1 MARNSGGG
9 FGTWFYG
16 FLVGGVIGVGCCAA
30 AALYITKAPIPFV
43 NKVNQASE
51 KINPIAGGTIPDPNK
66 PLSASGGAPENAP
79 KSRVVTVEPPTS
91 EQAAE
96 ETKLQIEQGSRF
108 VVQAGAF
115 STQVDAE
122 ARRAELGFLGF
133 EARVIPRTDG
143 PKHFIAFVSDRT
155 ARPKKPTMSSPSF
168 RLTPSRRLSDASN
181 NFLFTRPKGESPS
194 GSFVLVGQNL
204 CFEEFYCPL
213 VFYFRSSD
221 TLLPKIRS
229 QDRTTPF

>member
-1 MARNSGGG
+1 M
-9 FGTWFYG
+9 
-16 FLVGGVIGVGCCAA
+16 
-30 AALYITKAPIPFV
+30 
-43 NKVNQASE
+43 
-51 KINPIAGGTIPDPNK
+51 
-66 PLSASGGAPENAP
+66 NAP

-143 PKHFIAFVSDRT
+143 PKTLYRVRLGPYGT
-155 ARPKKPTMSSPSF
+155 AQEANDVKSKLQANS
-168 RLTPSRRLSDASN
+168 SRRLSDASN
-181 NFLFTRPKGESPS
+181 NFLFTGPKGESPS

>member
-30 AALYITKAPIPFV
+30 AALYITKAP
-43 NKVNQASE
+43 SE

-66 PLSASGGAPENAP
+66 PLSASGGAPVNAP

-143 PKHFIAFVSDRT
+143 AKTLYRVRLGPYGT
-155 ARPKKPTMSSPSF
+155 AQEANDVKSKLQANSITA
-168 RLTPSRRLSDASN
+168 T
-181 NFLFTRPKGESPS
+181 
-194 GSFVLVGQNL
+194 VGR
-204 CFEEFYCPL
+204 
-213 VFYFRSSD
+213 V
-221 TLLPKIRS
+221 K
-229 QDRTTPF
+229 

>member
-1 MARNSGGG
+1 MEP
-9 FGTWFYG
+9 
-16 FLVGGVIGVGCCAA
+16 GVGCCAA

-66 PLSASGGAPENAP
+66 PLSASGGAPVNAP

-143 PKHFIAFVSDRT
+143 PKTLYRVRLGPYGT
-155 ARPKKPTMSSPSF
+155 AQEANDVKSKLQANSITA
-168 RLTPSRRLSDASN
+168 T
-181 NFLFTRPKGESPS
+181 
-194 GSFVLVGQNL
+194 VG
-204 CFEEFYCPL
+204 
-213 VFYFRSSD
+213 RI
-221 TLLPKIRS
+221 K
-229 QDRTTPF
+229 

>member
-1 MARNSGGG
+1 M
-9 FGTWFYG
+9 
-16 FLVGGVIGVGCCAA
+16 
-30 AALYITKAPIPFV
+30 YITKAPIPFV

-66 PLSASGGAPENAP
+66 PLSASGGAPVNAP

-91 EQAAE
+91 EQATE

-143 PKHFIAFVSDRT
+143 AKTLYRVRLGPYGT
-155 ARPKKPTMSSPSF
+155 AQEANDVKSKLQANSITA
-168 RLTPSRRLSDASN
+168 T
-181 NFLFTRPKGESPS
+181 
-194 GSFVLVGQNL
+194 VGR
-204 CFEEFYCPL
+204 
-213 VFYFRSSD
+213 V
-221 TLLPKIRS
+221 K
-229 QDRTTPF
+229 

>member
-66 PLSASGGAPENAP
+66 PLSASGGAPVNAP

-122 ARRAELGFLGF
+122 ARR
-133 EARVIPRTDG
+133 TDG
-143 PKHFIAFVSDRT
+143 AKTLYRVRLGPYGT
-155 ARPKKPTMSSPSF
+155 AQEANDVKSKLQANSITA
-168 RLTPSRRLSDASN
+168 T
-181 NFLFTRPKGESPS
+181 
-194 GSFVLVGQNL
+194 VGR
-204 CFEEFYCPL
+204 
-213 VFYFRSSD
+213 V
-221 TLLPKIRS
+221 K
-229 QDRTTPF
+229 